1 MHSLNAYGKAPLSWA
16 IRLAG
21 FDVSLLHRVTFKGNI
36 LLMENTLGLFLP
48 LAWAALGMGEWMG
61 SAMCH
66 LNVPVPPLQCHHRM
80 RTPHCQLSRPRG
92 IHPHAHGA
100 LSAVGQ
106 WGCRCHAWG

>member
-21 FDVSLLHRVTFKGNI
+21 FDVSLLHRVTFEGNI

-48 LAWAALGMGEWMG
+48 LVWAGLGMGEWMG
-61 SAMCH
+61 STMCH
-66 LNVPVPPLQCHHRM
+66 HHIPVPPLWGHHWM
-80 RTPHCQLSRPRG
+80 RTTHCHLCRPQN

-100 LSAVGQ
+100 LSVVGQ
-106 WGCRCHAWG
+106 WGCRCHVWG